1 MAAPPET
8 SQFESTETLATFVAA
23 TPLLEESWRLCRRAN
38 AAAAAAHHG
47 SFAVNIVG
55 QVAYV
60 AFSAVQV
67 VAAAAEEEEEEDLV
81 ELENSKGVFSS
92 SFVERGLSKPKVM
105 VHAGILQLFLSFYH
119 NHNFQQQI
127 LEISNKSKSIIF
139 TGHSLGGAV
148 ASLSTLWLLS
158 HNIQTPVLCIT
169 YGSPLLGNE
178 PFSQAILQQRWS
190 GNFCHIVA
198 AHHHH
203 ILIPKIPPSLS
214 LFDKVSDII
223 IDDQETKSICMIGP
237 YWPFGSY
244 MFITENGAICLDN
257 ATAIVEFLHLSM
269 TCEGFRNPNNS
280 CVVVEDVLK
289 YEDYVGK
296 ICQRYLGKGKCM
308 DSFSESSSEAGIA
321 LALAS
326 SEISPQ
332 EMVYE
337 AAKKCLANARQSGWR
352 RNLNN
357 AKMAVSLAKINPCR
371 AQLEWYKSY
380 CDESDNELGYYDSF
394 KQRGASRRD
403 AKVNMNR
410 IRLGCFWDDFI
421 DKLENNHLTHDFH
434 KLPKYVNASQFYK
447 LLVEPLE
454 IAEYYRKNVHREKG
468 HYIEHGREKRFKIF
482 DKWWRE
488 RKVGDEEGKP
498 RSKYASLTQDSCFWA
513 RVEEARDGIYR
524 VLGETDVGRRLVL
537 LGKIETFEAYAN
549 GMIERKEVSVDV
561 VAKNSSYNL
570 FVEEWRGLKLQM
582 KMIMP
587 SPHFPGFQ
595 DGMVQ

>member
-1 MAAPPET
+1 
-8 SQFESTETLATFVAA
+8 
-23 TPLLEESWRLCRRAN
+23 
-38 AAAAAAHHG
+38 
-47 SFAVNIVG
+47 
-55 QVAYV
+55 
-60 AFSAVQV
+60 
-67 VAAAAEEEEEEDLV
+67 
-81 ELENSKGVFSS
+81 
-92 SFVERGLSKPKVM
+92 
-105 VHAGILQLFLSFYH
+105 
-119 NHNFQQQI
+119 
-127 LEISNKSKSIIF
+127 
-139 TGHSLGGAV
+139 
-148 ASLSTLWLLS
+148 
-158 HNIQTPVLCIT
+158 
-169 YGSPLLGNE
+169 
-178 PFSQAILQQRWS
+178 
-190 GNFCHIVA
+190 
-198 AHHHH
+198 
-203 ILIPKIPPSLS
+203 
-214 LFDKVSDII
+214 
-223 IDDQETKSICMIGP
+223 
-237 YWPFGSY
+237 
-244 MFITENGAICLDN
+244 
-257 ATAIVEFLHLSM
+257 
-269 TCEGFRNPNNS
+269 
-280 CVVVEDVLK
+280 
-289 YEDYVGK
+289 
-296 ICQRYLGKGKCM
+296 
-308 DSFSESSSEAGIA
+308 
-321 LALAS
+321 
-326 SEISPQ
+326 
-332 EMVYE
+332 
-337 AAKKCLANARQSGWR
+337 
-352 RNLNN
+352 
-357 AKMAVSLAKINPCR
+357 MAVSLAKINPCR

-380 CDESDNELGYYDSF
+380 CDDSDNELGYYDSF
-394 KQRGASRRD
+394 KQIVASRRD

-454 IAEYYRKNVHREKG
+454 IAEYYRKNVHMEKG
-468 HYIEHGREKRFKIF
+468 HYIENGREKRFKIF

>member
-1 MAAPPET
+1 MAAPQT

-23 TPLLEESWRLCRRAN
+23 TPLLEESWRLCSHAN
-38 AAAAAAHHG
+38 ADAAHHG

-67 VAAAAEEEEEEDLV
+67 VAAAAAEEEENLV
-81 ELENSKGVFSS
+81 ELENSKGVFG
-92 SFVERGLSKPKVM
+92 SFVERGSSQAKVM

-119 NHNFQQQI
+119 NHYFQQQI
-127 LEISNKSKSIIF
+127 LEISNKCKSIIF

-190 GNFCHIVA
+190 GNFCHIV
-198 AHHHH
+198 
-203 ILIPKIPPSLS
+203 LIPKIPPSLS
-214 LFDKVSDII
+214 LFDKVSDIVMN
-223 IDDQETKSICMIGP
+223 DQETKNTCMVGP

-244 MFITENGAICLDN
+244 MLMTENGAICLDN
-257 ATAIVEFLHLSM
+257 ATAIVEFLHLTM
-269 TCEGFRNPNNS
+269 TSEGFCNNPNNS
-280 CVVVEDVLK
+280 CVVEDGLK

-296 ICQRYLGKGKCM
+296 ICRRYLGKGKCM

-326 SEISPQ
+326 SRISSQ
-332 EMVYE
+332 ETVYE
-337 AAKKCLANARQSGWR
+337 AAKKCLANARQLGWR

-421 DKLENNHLTHDFH
+421 YKLENNHLTHDFH

-454 IAEYYRKNVHREKG
+454 IAEYYRKNVHMEKG

-549 GMIERKEVSVDV
+549 GMIKRKEVSVDV

-587 SPHFPGFQ
+587 PHFPGFQ